1 MTSVVRYCGT
11 RVGHIQY
18 FRDCPTSFG
27 TVGNYVNCESM
38 SAPYHTRTSNGE
50 CRKYSQ
56 FTITIK
62 NPPMA
67 FLILLLCRFNCGMA
81 AIIQGARYF
90 QGAAREVVC
99 RQHTR
104 CLGSTGHYIYFST
117 KSSRKLS
124 EIQQSKCNGQNLI
137 HTNAGGYAPS
147 FQELVDTLSN
157 HSGILAVTGGGGLV
171 GVAAKLYRNAALWK
185 LIESGI
191 SDQSILLL
199 PQKPSHVYQS
209 RKSEIREIKNK
220 FKLLRKRN
228 GKGLSVA
235 VYVTGRPGYG
245 KTQLAREFGKEFYRQ
260 NKGWFFKNLVVGT
273 LDASSSSTLLQS
285 YITLAIDLGCTSEL
299 KALEGLLGRKG
310 ELQGLGILSSAVKK
324 ELKKRPGWLIVVDN
338 LSSDQETAKA
348 YGSEVLPVLSSS
360 SLPYSTPGI
369 NRDSTSPMHASGL
382 ATAFGITNHRATW
395 KSFWPQPGDESWGTG
410 YVLITTHDRRVVE
423 RSSPFSSELYLQ
435 AGMSSEDAL
444 ALLVKMS
451 GGSGDGALEVV
462 NALDRAPLSVARYVH
477 VYASVSFL

>member
-1 MTSVVRYCGT
+1 
-11 RVGHIQY
+11 
-18 FRDCPTSFG
+18 
-27 TVGNYVNCESM
+27 
-38 SAPYHTRTSNGE
+38 
-50 CRKYSQ
+50 
-56 FTITIK
+56 
-62 NPPMA
+62 
-67 FLILLLCRFNCGMA
+67 MA

-137 HTNAGGYAPS
+137 HTSAGGYAPS

-220 FKLLRKRN
+220 FKLLRKKN
-228 GKGLSVA
+228 GKDVTIA
-235 VYVTGRPGYG
+235 VYLTGRPGYG
-245 KTQLAREFGKEFYRQ
+245 KTQLAREFGREFYRS
-260 NKGWFFKNLVVGT
+260 NRGWFFKNLVVGT
-273 LDASSSSTLLQS
+273 LDASSSTTLLQS
-285 YITLAIDLGCTSEL
+285 YILLATDLGCTTEL
-299 KALEGLLGRKG
+299 KALEGLLGGKG
-310 ELQGLGILSSAVKK
+310 DLQGLKILSSAVRK
-324 ELKKRPGWLIVVDN
+324 ELKKRPGWLIIVDN
-338 LSSDQETAKA
+338 LSSDQETSKA
-348 YGSEVLPVLSSS
+348 HSSEVLPVLSSS
-360 SLPYSTPGI
+360 SLSYSTPGI
-369 NRDSTSPMHASGL
+369 ATTSAPTSGL
-382 ATAFGITNHRATW
+382 GTAFGITNRSAS

-410 YVLITTHDRRVVE
+410 CVLITTHDRRVVE

-435 AGMSSEDAL
+435 DGMSSEDAL
-444 ALLVKMS
+444 ALLEQMS
-451 GGSGDGALEVV
+451 GGGGEGALEVI
-462 NALDRAPLSVARYVH
+462 NALDKAPLSVARYD
-477 VYASVSFL
+477 VYIITSCICARDK